1 MPSGVQKTLDVVHF
15 AAGGPHSRYKVCP
28 SRPAAICRRCLRM
41 RVTSELIRR
50 HVGAKPATSRVGKSE
65 NIFRR
70 IYSSIGERVSQ
81 VTSGCFTSFGSAKIP
96 CEVVSVPFVAM
107 MFYRVFQTICKLW
120 HIGIDENMSINATGQ
135 REDGRHSRER
145 HRRAR
150 ERASLA
156 RRARTSDSKLGKRR
170 LLF

>member
-1 MPSGVQKTLDVVHF
+1 MPSGVQKTLEVVHF

-28 SRPAAICRRCLRM
+28 SRPAAICKRCLRM

-50 HVGAKPATSRVGKSE
+50 HVGAKLATSRVGKSE

-70 IYSSIGERVSQ
+70 IYSSIGERVLW
-81 VTSGCFTSFGSAKIP
+81 VKSGCFTSFGSAKIP
-96 CEVVSVPFVAM
+96 CEVDSVPVDAM
-107 MFYRVFQTICKLW
+107 RFYRVFQTTCRLW
-120 HIGIDENMSINATGQ
+120 HIGEDEYMSINATGQ
-135 REDGRHSRER
+135 REDSRRRR

-156 RRARTSDSKLGKRR
+156 RRARASDSKLGKHR